1 MGLFPFSK
9 IKKRLFGTDEEDSS
23 KNQTQSESKAS
34 SVASNPLKEIFQND
48 VVLKQSNQYQT
59 AADVKVDLS
68 QFGVYKTE
76 KKVHNEKFES
86 VRTQRINAVF
96 KVVRP
101 YYDFMLGFDAI
112 IGNPDICLFIE
123 KLMREFIGHFW
134 DMPASLNHH
143 DSKPFGQLN
152 HSLITAIVNAEKVNS
167 YFSFNTHGID
177 SEKTYKEK
185 PYALLAAFIVGLL
198 HDANK
203 IFHYQ
208 LKAKIDDYIT
218 VEYNPI
224 RGGILNFNMSFPTK
238 SIVKKYQPHTDF
250 DFSMIS
256 FFFHRFVPIETQM
269 AFPPTIYWMM
279 VKQLKV
285 SHEES
290 LLADTIAVQEWAT
303 DKKHVGEIKLN
314 VFQYLYWSRLTL
326 HDIEKTPIY
335 RLDDNWYAV
344 HFHSFVRSV
353 SDKTNISID
362 AAAQLLSE
370 CGFLNFFIN
379 RKERP
384 VYCLD
389 VLLYLKTNPAKT
401 MKCTLAVVPA
411 SFLEPLIQKLY
422 EKLKDAGMAFFS
434 DSNMQDLSG
443 LKIDSVKI
451 AIQHKQAFNCLFEG
465 KPLVSQYI
473 YHDPEYYTKKLDEE
487 AAKKKAEEDQKTNA
501 EKDNSQ
507 KTILTSKALQLPLLG
522 NNQDTNATTIVETP
536 INKSTLIEQ
545 PSDSEDMSIGNEQP
559 SDSEDVNVEAE
570 DDLSSDSKA
579 VSVIAEDV
587 GEDRP
592 EDDRKGICKFKN
604 IEVEDDQSSDSD
616 DAECIIKDELSSDSE
631 DVITE
636 KTTLINNP
644 DDEDEDEKTQKIIHT
659 YFTEEGEPTK
669 IFAFKL
675 LEIFLTLMNDS
686 DILFNVHSGLVF
698 ITRDKKLIFKYK
710 NVLNTCFN
718 EFKKMIPETE
728 RINFEESDFGKIIDY
743 WYTFGA
749 IIQIEHKKNY
759 ITSMDFNYVIHNA
772 SGYNKTE
779 QLFEQSLAQFNVKP
793 DFNSELKP
801 LLLKFV
807 AQYKINC
814 KKIFSK

>member
-1 MGLFPFSK
+1 MGLLPFFK
-9 IKKRLFGTDEEDSS
+9 IIKRLFGSDEKDST

-34 SVASNPLKEIFQND
+34 SVASNPLSEIYRND
-48 VVLKQSNQYQT
+48 VALEQSNQYQR

-68 QFGVYKTE
+68 QFAVYRTN
-76 KKVHNEKFES
+76 KKVHNEKFEA
-86 VRTQRINAVF
+86 VRTNRINAVF

-101 YYDFMLGFDAI
+101 YYDFMLGFDVI
-112 IGNPDICLFIE
+112 IGNPEICLFIE
-123 KLMREFIGHFW
+123 KLIREFIGHFW
-134 DMPASLNHH
+134 DMPSSLNHH

-152 HSLITAIVNAEKVNS
+152 HSLITAIVNAEKVDS

-185 PYALLAAFIVGLL
+185 PYAILAAFIVGLL

-208 LKAKIDDYIT
+208 MKAKINDYIT
-218 VEYNPI
+218 IEYNPI
-224 RGGILNFNMSFPTK
+224 RGGILNFNMSFPTD
-238 SIVKKYQPHTDF
+238 SIEKKYQPHSDF

-290 LLADTIAVQEWAT
+290 LLADTIAVQEWAS
-303 DKKHVGEIKLN
+303 DKKNIGEIKLN

-335 RLDDNWYAV
+335 RLDENWYAV

-362 AAAQLLSE
+362 AAAQLLSN

-384 VYCLD
+384 VYSID
-389 VLLYLKTNPAKT
+389 VLLYLKTNPVKT
-401 MKCTLAVVPA
+401 MECTLAVVPA

-422 EKLKDAGMAFFS
+422 QKLKDADMLFFS
-434 DSNMQDLSG
+434 DANMHELSG

-465 KPLVSQYI
+465 KPIVSQYI
-473 YHDPEYYTKKLDEE
+473 YYDPEYYTKKLDEE

-501 EKDNSQ
+501 EKGNSQ
-507 KTILTSKALQLPLLG
+507 KAVITSKPLQLPLLG
-522 NNQDTNATTIVETP
+522 NNQETNSTSMIETP
-536 INKSTLIEQ
+536 EQ
-545 PSDSEDMSIGNEQP
+545 LTDSKAVSLKAEQS
-559 SDSEDVNVEAE
+559 SDSEDVNIKTEE
-570 DDLSSDSKA
+570 EKLSDSKA
-579 VSVIAEDV
+579 VSIKVEQSSDPEDV
-587 GEDRP
+587 DH
-592 EDDRKGICKFKN
+592 KSKN
-604 IEVEDDQSSDSD
+604 IEPEDVHSSGSD
-616 DAECIIKDELSSDSE
+616 DAGDIIKGEISSDSE
-631 DVITE
+631 DVSIE
-636 KTTLINNP
+636 KTILITNS
-644 DDEDEDEKTQKIIHT
+644 DDEDAKRKEIIHT
-659 YFTEEGEPTK
+659 YFTEDGQPTR

-675 LEIFLTLMNDS
+675 LEIFLTLVNNSVM
-686 DILFNVHSGLVF
+686 LYNVHSGLVF
-698 ITRDKKLIFKYK
+698 ITRDKKLLFKYI

-801 LLLKFV
+801 LLRKFV

-814 KKIFSK
+814 KKLFPK